1 MTSNVMQEYTK
12 IIQEEVFSYIKLI
25 FENSYSK
32 KIALRYMDAYLN
44 VRFYNFYPKD
54 DNLTF
59 RKNYLNAIKE
69 AEASIVRDMPEKR
82 KLIENMGLFF
92 YYILYFDK
100 ISYRVDIDEIIE
112 KLYKIRKKLLKKDN
126 EDFKKNFYNI
136 FIEYSNKKEKFLK
149 KFETEEFV
157 LKISDYE
164 GANNANR
171 VNLKYNIKFP
181 MIYSNQAIENV
192 FNSGLISEDKLFVEY
207 NLISVEVIQDI
218 LRGNFKRQY
227 IIEFNTNLF
236 NKSRKLA
243 SLLKIINNSAVQDKI
258 NFKITYKEFLKN
270 KENIYELMRNGFKFA
285 VILDDSFEPQYANFE
300 RLNAFYYTIASRKLE
315 YYNTIIA
322 NESIIKRLIKI

>member
-1 MTSNVMQEYTK
+1 MASNVMQEYIKMT
-12 IIQEEVFSYIKLI
+12 QDEVISYIKLI
-25 FENSYSK
+25 FERSYSK
-32 KIALRYMDAYLN
+32 KIALRYMNAYLN

-69 AEASIVRDMPEKR
+69 EEANIVRAMPEKK

-112 KLYKIRKKLLKKDN
+112 KLYKIRKKLLRKDN
-126 EDFKKNFYNI
+126 EDFKENFRNTYE
-136 FIEYSNKKEKFLK
+136 EYADKKEKFLK
-149 KFETEEFV
+149 KFETEEFY
-157 LKISDYE
+157 LKVTDYE

-181 MIYSNQAIENV
+181 MLYSTQAIENV
-192 FNSGLISEDKLFVEY
+192 FNSGLVAEDKLFVEY
-207 NLISVEVIQDI
+207 NLMSVEIIQDI
-218 LRGNFKRQY
+218 LKGNFKRQY

-236 NKSRKLA
+236 KKKRKLA
-243 SLLKIINNSAVQDKI
+243 RLLNVINNSAVQDKV
-258 NFKITYKEFLKN
+258 NLKITYKEFLQN
-270 KENIYELMRNGFKFA
+270 KDNIYELMRDGFKFA
-285 VILDDSFEPQYANFE
+285 VILDNSFEPEYANFE
-300 RLNAFYYTIASRKLE
+300 RLNAFYYTIASKKLD
-315 YYNTIIA
+315 YYDKVLT

>member
-1 MTSNVMQEYTK
+1 MASNVMQEYIKMT
-12 IIQEEVFSYIKLI
+12 QDEVISYIKLI
-25 FENSYSK
+25 FERSYSK
-32 KIALRYMDAYLN
+32 KIALRYMNAYLN

-69 AEASIVRDMPEKR
+69 EEANIVRAMPEKK

-112 KLYKIRKKLLKKDN
+112 KLYKIRKKLLRKDN
-126 EDFKKNFYNI
+126 EDFKENFRNTYE
-136 FIEYSNKKEKFLK
+136 EYADKKEKFLK
-149 KFETEEFV
+149 KFETEEFY
-157 LKISDYE
+157 LKVTDYE

-181 MIYSNQAIENV
+181 MLYSTQAIENV
-192 FNSGLISEDKLFVEY
+192 FNSGLVAEDKLFVEY
-207 NLISVEVIQDI
+207 NLMSVEIIQDI
-218 LRGNFKRQY
+218 LKGNFKRQY

-236 NKSRKLA
+236 KKKRKLA
-243 SLLKIINNSAVQDKI
+243 RLLNVINNSAVQDKV
-258 NFKITYKEFLKN
+258 NLKITYKEFLQN
-270 KENIYELMRNGFKFA
+270 KDNIYELMRDGFKFA
-285 VILDDSFEPQYANFE
+285 VILDNSFEPEYANFE
-300 RLNAFYYTIASRKLE
+300 RLNAFYYTIASKKLD
-315 YYNTIIA
+315 YYDKVIT

>member
-12 IIQEEVFSYIKLI
+12 ITQEEVFSYIKLI

-270 KENIYELMRNGFKFA
+270 KENIYELMRNVFKFA

>member
-12 IIQEEVFSYIKLI
+12 ITQEEVFSYIKLI

>member
-1 MTSNVMQEYTK
+1 MTSSVMQEYIK
-12 IIQEEVFSYIKLI
+12 ITQEEMFSYIKLI

-126 EDFKKNFYNI
+126 EEFKKNFYNI

>member
-1 MTSNVMQEYTK
+1 MTSNVMQEYIK
-12 IIQEEVFSYIKLI
+12 ITQEEMFSYIKLI

>member
-1 MTSNVMQEYTK
+1 
-12 IIQEEVFSYIKLI
+12 
-25 FENSYSK
+25 
-32 KIALRYMDAYLN
+32 MDAYLN

-171 VNLKYNIKFP
+171 VNLK
-181 MIYSNQAIENV
+181 
-192 FNSGLISEDKLFVEY
+192 
-207 NLISVEVIQDI
+207 
-218 LRGNFKRQY
+218 
-227 IIEFNTNLF
+227 
-236 NKSRKLA
+236 
-243 SLLKIINNSAVQDKI
+243 
-258 NFKITYKEFLKN
+258 
-270 KENIYELMRNGFKFA
+270 
-285 VILDDSFEPQYANFE
+285 
-300 RLNAFYYTIASRKLE
+300 
-315 YYNTIIA
+315 
-322 NESIIKRLIKI
+322 

>member
-1 MTSNVMQEYTK
+1 
-12 IIQEEVFSYIKLI
+12 
-25 FENSYSK
+25 
-32 KIALRYMDAYLN
+32 MDAYLN

>member
-1 MTSNVMQEYTK
+1 MN
-12 IIQEEVFSYIKLI
+12 
-25 FENSYSK
+25 
-32 KIALRYMDAYLN
+32 AYLN

-69 AEASIVRDMPEKR
+69 EEANIVRAMPEKK

-112 KLYKIRKKLLKKDN
+112 KLYKIRKKLLRKDN
-126 EDFKKNFYNI
+126 EDFKENFRNTYE
-136 FIEYSNKKEKFLK
+136 EYADKKEKFLK
-149 KFETEEFV
+149 KFETEEFY
-157 LKISDYE
+157 LKVTDYE

-181 MIYSNQAIENV
+181 MLYSTQAIENV
-192 FNSGLISEDKLFVEY
+192 FNSGLVAEDKLFVEY
-207 NLISVEVIQDI
+207 NLMSVEIIQDI
-218 LRGNFKRQY
+218 LKGNFKRQY

-236 NKSRKLA
+236 KKKRKLA
-243 SLLKIINNSAVQDKI
+243 SLLNVINNSAVQDKV
-258 NFKITYKEFLKN
+258 NLKITYKEFLQN
-270 KENIYELMRNGFKFA
+270 KDNIYELMRDGFKFA
-285 VILDDSFEPQYANFE
+285 VILDNSFEPEYANFE
-300 RLNAFYYTIASRKLE
+300 RLNAFYYTIASKKLD
-315 YYNTIIA
+315 YYDKVIT

>member
-1 MTSNVMQEYTK
+1 MASNVMQEYIKMT
-12 IIQEEVFSYIKLI
+12 QDEVISYIKLI
-25 FENSYSK
+25 FERSYSK
-32 KIALRYMDAYLN
+32 KIALRYMNAYLN

-69 AEASIVRDMPEKR
+69 EEANIVRAMPEKK

-112 KLYKIRKKLLKKDN
+112 KLYKIRKKLLRKDN
-126 EDFKKNFYNI
+126 EDFKENFRNTYE
-136 FIEYSNKKEKFLK
+136 EYADKKEKFLK
-149 KFETEEFV
+149 KFETEEFY
-157 LKISDYE
+157 LKVTDYE

-181 MIYSNQAIENV
+181 MLYSTQAIENV
-192 FNSGLISEDKLFVEY
+192 FNSGLVAEDKLFVEY
-207 NLISVEVIQDI
+207 NLMSVEIIQDI
-218 LRGNFKRQY
+218 LKGNFKRQY

-236 NKSRKLA
+236 KKKRKLA
-243 SLLKIINNSAVQDKI
+243 SLLNVINNSAVQDKV
-258 NFKITYKEFLKN
+258 NLKITYKEFLQN
-270 KENIYELMRNGFKFA
+270 KDNIYELMRDGFKFA
-285 VILDDSFEPQYANFE
+285 VILDNSFEPEYANFE
-300 RLNAFYYTIASRKLE
+300 RLNAFYYTIASKKLD
-315 YYNTIIA
+315 YYDKVIT

>member
-1 MTSNVMQEYTK
+1 MASNVMQEYIKMT
-12 IIQEEVFSYIKLI
+12 QDEVISYIKLI
-25 FENSYSK
+25 FERSYSK
-32 KIALRYMDAYLN
+32 KIALRYMNAYLN

-69 AEASIVRDMPEKR
+69 EEANIVRAMPEKK

-112 KLYKIRKKLLKKDN
+112 KLYKIRKKLLRKDN
-126 EDFKKNFYNI
+126 KDFKENFRNTYE
-136 FIEYSNKKEKFLK
+136 EYADKKEKFLK
-149 KFETEEFV
+149 KFETEEFY
-157 LKISDYE
+157 LKVTDYE

-181 MIYSNQAIENV
+181 MLYSTQAIENV
-192 FNSGLISEDKLFVEY
+192 FNSGLVAEDKLFVEY
-207 NLISVEVIQDI
+207 NLMSFEIIQDI
-218 LRGNFKRQY
+218 LKGNFKRQY

-236 NKSRKLA
+236 KKKRKLA
-243 SLLKIINNSAVQDKI
+243 SLLNVINNSAVQDKV
-258 NFKITYKEFLKN
+258 NLKITYKEFLQN
-270 KENIYELMRNGFKFA
+270 KDNIYELMRDGFKFA
-285 VILDDSFEPQYANFE
+285 VILDNSFEPEYANFE
-300 RLNAFYYTIASRKLE
+300 RLNAFYYTIASKKLD
-315 YYNTIIA
+315 YYDKVIT

>member
-12 IIQEEVFSYIKLI
+12 ITQEEVFSYIKLI

-149 KFETEEFV
+149 KFEKEEFV

>member
-12 IIQEEVFSYIKLI
+12 ITQEEVFSYIKLI

-92 YYILYFDK
+92 SYILYFDK
-100 ISYRVDIDEIIE
+100 ISQRVDIDEIIE

>member
-1 MTSNVMQEYTK
+1 MTSNVMQEYIK
-12 IIQEEVFSYIKLI
+12 ITQEEVFSYIKLI

-136 FIEYSNKKEKFLK
+136 FIEYSNKKEKFLR

-207 NLISVEVIQDI
+207 NLISVEIIQDI

-315 YYNTIIA
+315 YYDTIIA